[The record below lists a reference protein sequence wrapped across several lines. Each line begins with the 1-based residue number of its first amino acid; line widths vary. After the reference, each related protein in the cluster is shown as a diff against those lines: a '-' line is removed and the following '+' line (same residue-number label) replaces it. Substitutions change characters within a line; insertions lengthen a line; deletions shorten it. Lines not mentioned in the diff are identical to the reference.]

1 MNTGIIVD
9 TSVWIEFLRNASSPL
24 SLQLQTLLRSGR
36 VFLVGMVLAE
46 ILQGIKSKKEADLV
60 KRSMNSL
67 PYLEMDRE
75 IFQKAG
81 DLSAELRRKGLTVP
95 LSDLLIATSALHYDC
110 EVLAIDPHF
119 DNVPGLER
127 HPPATT

>member
-1 MNTGIIVD
+1 MSTRIIVD
-9 TSVWIEFLRNASSPL
+9 TSVWIEFFRDASSPL

-46 ILQGIKSKKEADLV
+46 ILQGIKTKKEADLV

-75 IFQKAG
+75 IFQRAG
-81 DLSAELRRKGLTVP
+81 ELSAELRRKGITVP
-95 LSDLLIATSALHYDC
+95 LSDLLIASSALHYDC
-110 EVLAIDPHF
+110 EVLTIDPHF
-119 DNVPGLER
+119 DSVPGLER
-127 HPPATT
+127 HQTAKK